1 MVNVDA
7 IPSAT
12 SPTIET
18 LSLVSELVDKQMSE
32 ENVSETLSSVSES
45 VDK

>member
-1 MVNVDA
+1 
-7 IPSAT
+7 
-12 SPTIET
+12 
-18 LSLVSELVDKQMSE
+18 LVDKQMSE